1 MSAVALISGVGPIQ
15 NPADAGISQMSET
28 ELLWELA
35 ETERPYPHRDQVCMS
50 KSLSEPRFRR
60 YIAVC
65 RAWRATRKK
74 G

>member
-1 MSAVALISGVGPIQ
+1 MSAVAIIPATVPIQ
-15 NPADAGISQMSET
+15 NPADAGISQMNES

-35 ETERPYPHRDQVCMS
+35 ELERPYPHRDQVCMS
-50 KSLSEPRFRR
+50 KSFSEPKFRR

-65 RAWRATRKK
+65 RAWRAARKK